1 MTQSEAVAEAVS
13 AMSPRS
19 TSVRIDAGSVAPV
32 PYLDPEGGYAAPEAG
47 RAAELAA
54 MTNWPKMN
62 VNHLPTK
69 SYLDATITP
78 TVLKALTEVC

>member
-1 MTQSEAVAEAVS
+1 MSQAQSQP
-13 AMSPRS
+13 MIQ
-19 TSVRIDAGSVAPV
+19 TPV
-32 PYLDPEGGYAAPEAG
+32 TIPYLDPEGGYGNQEVG

-69 SYLDATITP
+69 QYLDATITP
-78 TVLKALTEVC
+78 TILKALSEVS